1 MKLQKDL
8 REFIELLNAAN
19 VRYVVVGGYAVA
31 FHGHPRATGDIDVF
45 IETSE
50 ANAQKMEDVIRRF
63 GFQATG
69 LTREDF
75 AQSDVIVQLGVPPNR
90 IDIITSVDAV
100 PFEEAWATRIDSMLA
115 GTSIRMISKELLLRN
130 KRALGRSQDVADAE
144 RISEDET

>member
-31 FHGHPRATGDIDVF
+31 FPGHPRATGDIDVF